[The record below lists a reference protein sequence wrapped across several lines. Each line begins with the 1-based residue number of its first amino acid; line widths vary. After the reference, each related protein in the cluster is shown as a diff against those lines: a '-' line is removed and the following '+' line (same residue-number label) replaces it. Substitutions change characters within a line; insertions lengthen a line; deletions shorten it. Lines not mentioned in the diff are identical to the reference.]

1 MIRWL
6 LLSPLL
12 VLGVATV
19 IQGFSASNVA
29 LRFAGPRTSFHET
42 QSTDLNDDNVV
53 YNNDDVD
60 NVMGLLSSRRA
71 WLQKGVATAS
81 GIVMACTLAPL
92 PSLADS
98 LSSSSSSSAA
108 AQVTDK
114 VYMEIKGLP
123 GPDGS
128 VQTGELKR
136 VVIGLFGS
144 EAPQSVDKIKKLMSA
159 KGLPAPCKPREE
171 RLLQREQLEANKVF
185 NSCTEGQD
193 KGVNYDYASI
203 WRIIQGER
211 IDVGAVAG
219 RFVARESPEWQE
231 AQPVTLTHDRPGIVS
246 VRKGSD
252 SGFGFTIY
260 PGGGGEGGGRAAKEL
275 DEDHIVVGQILEGM
289 DVIQQLDATP
299 VITSAKVNYMGLVG
313 GPTTKSA
320 PSRSCRYGGDMYCN
334 ENKPLIKLT
343 IYKTGIV

>member
-1 MIRWL
+1 
-6 LLSPLL
+6 
-12 VLGVATV
+12 
-19 IQGFSASNVA
+19 
-29 LRFAGPRTSFHET
+29 
-42 QSTDLNDDNVV
+42 
-53 YNNDDVD
+53 
-60 NVMGLLSSRRA
+60 
-71 WLQKGVATAS
+71 
-81 GIVMACTLAPL
+81 
-92 PSLADS
+92 
-98 LSSSSSSSAA
+98 
-108 AQVTDK
+108 
-114 VYMEIKGLP
+114 VYMDIKGLP

-136 VVIGLFGS
+136 VVIGLFGKD
-144 EAPQSVDKIKKLMSA
+144 APRSVDKIKKLMSSE
-159 KGLPAPCKPREE
+159 GLQAPCKPREE
-171 RLLQREQLEANKVF
+171 RRLQREQLEANKVF

-203 WRIIQGER
+203 WRILQGER

-219 RFVARESPEWQE
+219 RFVARESPEWYE
-231 AQPVTLTHDRPGIVS
+231 DAQSPVTTTTTLTHDRPGIVS

-260 PGGGGEGGGRAAKEL
+260 PGAGRGERAAQEL
-275 DEDHIVVGQILEGM
+275 DQDHIVIGQILEGM